1 MTGTS
6 RKSIMT
12 ICLIWPFLL
21 AFPVRCLA
29 IPSMECNN
37 RNGFFVFRDNIS
49 KNKNMITNKNES
61 LPQIK
66 TVTIDSK
73 FGFTIV
79 LELAKIK
86 AGTFIMGSPDNELGR
101 KDDVQI

>member
-1 MTGTS
+1 
-6 RKSIMT
+6 
-12 ICLIWPFLL
+12 
-21 AFPVRCLA
+21 
-29 IPSMECNN
+29 
-37 RNGFFVFRDNIS
+37 
-49 KNKNMITNKNES
+49 MITNKNES

-66 TVTIDSK
+66 TVTTDSK

-101 KDDVQI
+101 KDDVQILRRNTKTFPRFSVGIKYVD

>member
-1 MTGTS
+1 
-6 RKSIMT
+6 
-12 ICLIWPFLL
+12 
-21 AFPVRCLA
+21 
-29 IPSMECNN
+29 
-37 RNGFFVFRDNIS
+37 
-49 KNKNMITNKNES
+49 MITNKNES

-86 AGTFIMGSPDNELGR
+86 AGTFIMGSPDNELAR
-101 KDDVQI
+101 KDDVQILRRNTKTFPRFSIGIKYVD